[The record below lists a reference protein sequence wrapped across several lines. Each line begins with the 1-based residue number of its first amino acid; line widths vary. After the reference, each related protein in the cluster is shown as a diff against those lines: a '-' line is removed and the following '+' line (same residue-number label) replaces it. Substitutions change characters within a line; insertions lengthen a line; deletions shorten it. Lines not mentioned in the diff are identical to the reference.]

1 MKKTIIAFKNETP
14 LPGGDFF
21 VILAEAPE
29 GQEVKRQ
36 HWVSRRQFK
45 RRGNAIRHAVKLI
58 KRIAYEEAIQM
69 LGKHGLISSN

>member
-1 MKKTIIAFKNETP
+1 MKKTIIAFKNEKP

-45 RRGNAIRHAVKLI
+45 RKGNARRYAAKLL
-58 KRIAYEEAIQM
+58 KGIADEETIQM
-69 LGKHGLISSN
+69 LEKAGLMSSN